1 MRRNR
6 DRRAWAQRECAMLT
20 LPKELHSLRVM
31 VVDDDDFILEV
42 VEETLR
48 AFGIFEVLRASSGS
62 AAWQPIDGLD
72 RPVQVL
78 ICDLNM
84 DQIDGV
90 EILRHLAERN
100 FEAAIV
106 VLSGERCAH
115 P

>member
-1 MRRNR
+1 
-6 DRRAWAQRECAMLT
+6 MLI

-48 AFGIFEVLRASSGS
+48 SFGIHDVLRASSGS
-62 AAWQPIDGLD
+62 AALHIIDGLD
-72 RPVQVL
+72 HPVQVL

-100 FEAAIV
+100 FEAAII
-106 VLSGERCAH
+106 VLSASDTRILRVSYKSY